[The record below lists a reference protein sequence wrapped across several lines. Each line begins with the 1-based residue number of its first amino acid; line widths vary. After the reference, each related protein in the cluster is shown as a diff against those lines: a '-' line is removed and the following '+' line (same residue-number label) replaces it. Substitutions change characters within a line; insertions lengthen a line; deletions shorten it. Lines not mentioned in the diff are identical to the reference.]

1 VVALALQLRP
11 DADSARV
18 RRSRWGLA
26 VVLALV
32 CVGGF
37 WLQPKL
43 VELNRQR
50 YAATTSAEER
60 TVLARQFGMWHGVS
74 QGGNL
79 LVLIG
84 AFAHLVILAHG
95 PQAVRSCDSAKPNP

>member
-1 VVALALQLRP
+1 MA
-11 DADSARV
+11 
-18 RRSRWGLA
+18 
-26 VVLALV
+26 VLALV

-50 YAATTSAEER
+50 YAAGTASDER

-74 QGGNL
+74 QVGNL
-79 LVLIG
+79 MVLIG
-84 AFAHLVILAHG
+84 AFAHLLILAHG
-95 PQAVRSCDSAKPNP
+95 PQATRSCDSQKPNP